1 MEKKVEKR
9 RVKTNLI
16 SRERKELLSK
26 TESIFHV
33 FARAFFDEIKKQQN
47 VTLKYKFKNVFTRQC
62 FDNNPMWKKEG
73 YQKLPRFSLV

>member
-33 FARAFFDEIKKQQN
+33 FARAFFDEIKK
-47 VTLKYKFKNVFTRQC
+47 
-62 FDNNPMWKKEG
+62 
-73 YQKLPRFSLV
+73 